1 MKEKDRL
8 KRKELFD
15 AKLNKAFKFRLYPNK
30 SQATLI
36 NKTFGCCRFIYNK
49 MLGDK
54 IDYYNEH
61 KENLNNTPAQY
72 KGEFE
77 WLKEVDSYALCN
89 EQMNLKSAYSNF
101 FRDPKIGFPKFK
113 SKKRDKKTY
122 ATSNVNNVIRID
134 DKHQIHLSK
143 LGWVKFAEHRKI
155 PKDYKIKSATISL
168 TPSGKYYI
176 SVLTEY
182 EYDIPSKQ
190 LDGSKSLGLD
200 YSSHDF
206 YVDSQ
211 NRSPERLHHYYRE
224 LQDKLAFHQR
234 KLSHMT
240 KGSNNYQK
248 QKIVIARIH
257 EKISNQR
264 KDFIEKESTK
274 LANLYDVI
282 CLEDINM
289 QNMSRSLKLGKSTLD
304 NAFGMFRARLEQK
317 MFLQGKQ
324 VVKIDKWF
332 PSSKMCRFCGSVKS
346 GLKLSD
352 RVWTC
357 ECGQTLNRDENAAIN
372 ILNEGLRI
380 LTVGTTGIAC

>member
-1 MKEKDRL
+1 M
-8 KRKELFD
+8 
-15 AKLNKAFKFRLYPNK
+15 KLNKAFKYRLYPNK

-49 MLGDK
+49 MLRDK

-61 KENLNNTPAQY
+61 KEKLNNTPAWY
-72 KGEFE
+72 KDEFE

-89 EQMNLKSAYSNF
+89 EQMNLQVAYNNF
-101 FRDPKIGFPKFK
+101 FKRPEVRYPKFK
-113 SKKRDKKTY
+113 SKKHIKKTY
-122 ATSNVNNVIRID
+122 TTSNVNNVIRINNEH
-134 DKHQIHLSK
+134 KIHLSK
-143 LGWVKFAEHRKI
+143 LGWVKFVEHRKI
-155 PKDYKIKSATISL
+155 PNKYKIKSATISL

-182 EYDIPSKQ
+182 EYDISIKQ
-190 LDGSKSLGLD
+190 LNKSKSLGLD

-211 NRSPERLHHYYRE
+211 NSSPEHLHHYYRD
-224 LQDKLAFHQR
+224 LQNKLAFHQR
-234 KLSHMT
+234 KLSHMI

-274 LANLYDVI
+274 LSNLYDII

-289 QNMSRSLKLGKSTLD
+289 QNMSQSLRLGKSTLD
-304 NAFGMFRARLEQK
+304 NAFGKFRVRLEQK

-332 PSSKMCRFCGSVKS
+332 PSSKMCRFCGSINS
-346 GLKLSD
+346 DLKLSD

-357 ECGQTLNRDENAAIN
+357 ECGQFLNRDENAAIN
-372 ILNEGLRI
+372 ILKEGLKKI
-380 LTVGTTGIAC
+380 TVGTTEIAC